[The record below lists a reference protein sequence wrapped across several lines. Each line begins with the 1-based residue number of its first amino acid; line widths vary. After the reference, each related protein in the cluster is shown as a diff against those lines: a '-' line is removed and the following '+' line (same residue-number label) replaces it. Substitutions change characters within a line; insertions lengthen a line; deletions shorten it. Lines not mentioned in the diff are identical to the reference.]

1 MTRPMTPTASAT
13 FESDYLVIGG
23 GIAGLIF
30 AIKAAETG
38 TVTVLTKAA
47 SNEAN
52 TAYAQ
57 GGIASVWSV
66 DDSFESHVDDTL
78 RAGAGL
84 CNRHAVETIVR
95 DGPEAVRE
103 LIAPRHALHPRR
115 GRRRRR
121 IRPRPRGRP

>member
-1 MTRPMTPTASAT
+1 MTDAVTHTTTDASPGPASAT

-23 GIAGLIF
+23 GNRGTGLPRSGRLRP
-30 AIKAAETG
+30 A

-66 DDSFESHVDDTL
+66 DDSFESHIDDTL
-78 RAGAGL
+78 RAGAGR
-84 CNRHAVETIVR
+84 CN
-95 DGPEAVRE
+95 
-103 LIAPRHALHPRR
+103 
-115 GRRRRR
+115 
-121 IRPRPRGRP
+121 RPRGLKRSCATAPRRCAS

>member
-1 MTRPMTPTASAT
+1 MTDAVTHTTTDASPGPASAT

-23 GIAGLIF
+23 GIAGLVF

-66 DDSFESHVDDTL
+66 DDSFESHIDDTL

-84 CNRHAVETIVR
+84 GSL
-95 DGPEAVRE
+95 DRE
-103 LIAPRHALHPRR
+103 DQSGDTAADDQEVAI
-115 GRRRRR
+115 
-121 IRPRPRGRP
+121 